1 MLTENA
7 LKRNYLPTVAMTNYT
22 KESMDA
28 LKEAVFSQA
37 DDDISVEEARAEIA
51 KIEL

>member
-7 LKRNYLPTVAMTNYT
+7 LKNYFTTVAMTNYT

-28 LKEAVFSQA
+28 LKEAVFNLSQA
-37 DDDISVEEARAEIA
+37 DDDISVEEARRDCQD
-51 KIEL
+51 